1 MLTVMIFV
9 LLPSLLSVTKPVL
22 SAVVF
27 IVCWPFFALAVS
39 QLTDTRTDWPAPT
52 AGVSIRPSTL
62 LPSSRNSVLEG
73 PAFYCPVLI
82 IVAVNVTLSP
92 CFAWLL
98 MSVTLFTIKSDWG
111 AWREI
116 RTFDASV
123 LGSTSDSVAT
133 MRDQQL

>member
-62 LPSSRNSVLEG
+62 LPSSRNSVLDG
-73 PAFYCPVLI
+73 PALCCPVLV
-82 IVAVNVTLSP
+82 IVAVNVTLSH
-92 CFAWLL
+92 CL
-98 MSVTLFTIKSDWG
+98 
-111 AWREI
+111 
-116 RTFDASV
+116 
-123 LGSTSDSVAT
+123 
-133 MRDQQL
+133 